1 MCCVGE
7 SDVIM
12 MKVQV
17 VVQMSIYI
25 VCFVIRGNE
34 TKRKSVVLPTLF
46 ILCGGRG
53 ACRSDTKA
61 NAQDQKW
68 VSRME
73 GDKVD
78 KVDKG
83 S

>member
-1 MCCVGE
+1 M
-7 SDVIM
+7 
-12 MKVQV
+12 
-17 VVQMSIYI
+17 
-25 VCFVIRGNE
+25 CFVIRGNE
-34 TKRKSVVLPTLF
+34 TKRKSVVLPILF
-46 ILCGGRG
+46 ILCGGGG